1 MVYMPKKQN
10 HSNKIVLF
18 LLIGVLCVASII
30 LIINLIPKPQEEVKK
45 FVLGDYSEE
54 ETIELLN
61 EPKQDMIVISD
72 HFYYG
77 ESLNL
82 FEQDYN
88 VNNEDTLAGKT
99 LVLKNL
105 LNDHKISMTLE
116 NTIDSKLLIEE
127 LDEGFYQ
134 LFIIDNLKE
143 KRLVYDEYIKEDIFY
158 SVVRNDMVSK
168 VTLMARNDL
177 LKDYGIVLDE
187 NYLYLQLEKEKPN
200 EKEIDVLIDPYGM
213 NMDFTYSPDLGY
225 QQHGLVENDE
235 MYEAALLLKERL
247 ETYGLRVAISKNSKD
262 EIGKTYGEDGHLK
275 IGYEK
280 KAKYYLFLRFNIHGH
295 SMYQGLELAKSAYA
309 SNTLARTILY
319 HVKQNTNSKISTMY
333 NGFDAGIYPSNLVE
347 GAIDKQRIYDENL
360 YIRESGGRATLT
372 GKYSPLAKEENAA
385 FASMNGMYGIKIGF
399 IYVSNEEDVKYWKK
413 HQEELINAIAD
424 GFAIGI
430 GIKE

>member
-10 HSNKIVLF
+10 HSNKIL
-18 LLIGVLCVASII
+18 LYILIGALCIASIV
-30 LIINLIPKPQEEVKK
+30 LIINLIPKPQEEVSK
-45 FVLGDYSEE
+45 FVLKDCSEE

-61 EPKQDMIVISD
+61 EPKQEMIVLSD

-82 FEQDYN
+82 FEKDYD

-134 LFIIDNLKE
+134 LFVIDNLIE
-143 KRLVYDEYIKEDIFY
+143 KRLVYDEYIKEDVFY

-177 LKDYGIVLDE
+177 LKDYGIILDE
-187 NYLYLQLEKEKPN
+187 NYVYLQVEKEMPN
-200 EKEIDVLIDPYGM
+200 ENEIDVLIDPYGM

-225 QQHGLVENDE
+225 QQNGLVENDE
-235 MYEAALLLKERL
+235 MYEAALLLKTRL
-247 ETYGLRVAISKNSKD
+247 ESYGLRVAISKNSKD
-262 EIGKTYGEDGHLK
+262 EVGKTYGEDGHLK
-275 IGYEK
+275 IGYQK

-319 HVKQNTNSKISTMY
+319 YVKQNTNSKISLMY
-333 NGFDAGIYPSNLVE
+333 NGNDAGIYPSSFVE
-347 GAIDKQRIYDENL
+347 GTIDNKKIYDENL

-372 GKYSPLAKEENAA
+372 GMYSQLAKEENKN
-385 FASMNGMYGIKIGF
+385 FSMLNGMYGIKLGF
-399 IYVSNEEDVKYWKK
+399 IYVSNEDDVKYWKK
-413 HQEELINAIAD
+413 HKEELINAVAD
-424 GFAIGI
+424 GFALGI